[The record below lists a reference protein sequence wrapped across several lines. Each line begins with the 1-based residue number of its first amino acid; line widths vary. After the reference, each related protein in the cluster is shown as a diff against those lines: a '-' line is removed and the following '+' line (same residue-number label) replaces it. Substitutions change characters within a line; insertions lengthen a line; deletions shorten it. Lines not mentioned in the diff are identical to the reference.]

1 MGVSSSLFDGF
12 RHQSDDSLFLMVS
25 RAVCKPPPPPP
36 SRGTRPP
43 ALDKQ
48 NMQGDLRNSIQM
60 HPVQG
65 LHISLIGVGNQS
77 AYSV

>member
-12 RHQSDDSLFLMVS
+12 RRQSDNRFFLMVS
-25 RAVCKPPPPPP
+25 RAVCKLPPPPP

-48 NMQGDLRNSIQM
+48 NMQGNLRNSIQM

-65 LHISLIGVGNQS
+65 LHIFLIGVGNQS
-77 AYSV
+77 V